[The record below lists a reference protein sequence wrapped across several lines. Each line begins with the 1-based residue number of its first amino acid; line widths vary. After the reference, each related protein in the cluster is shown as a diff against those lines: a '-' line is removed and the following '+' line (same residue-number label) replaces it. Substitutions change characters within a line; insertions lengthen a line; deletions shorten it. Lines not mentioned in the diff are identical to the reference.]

1 MGTHDLSLKAR
12 LAALVAAVCAL
23 LPAAAFADA
32 GPSLGGTLPNTY
44 DTFSPV
50 LIFGLIGIAAVI
62 IIVAIVLRL
71 RKKD

>member
-12 LAALVAAVCAL
+12 LATLVAAVCAL
-23 LPAAAFADA
+23 LPAAFADA